1 MEDLENV
8 DLMVARGKYSTIR
21 AEHEDAK
28 KELQLLCSALMAL
41 PQQIL
46 KNGQDDE
53 MKVDSAFELVKAAG
67 EILKQLDRH
76 LLVVKQLEQQRAELK
91 LAAWPKK

>member
-1 MEDLENV
+1 
-8 DLMVARGKYSTIR
+8 
-21 AEHEDAK
+21 
-28 KELQLLCSALMAL
+28 MAL

-53 MKVDSAFELVKAAG
+53 MKVDSAVELVKAAG